1 MAKKIWIS
9 VGLAVVVLWVIG
21 VLIWLANQPPVL
33 GRSEEKDPLS
43 GRPKQVTLNP
53 IRDRAPERSA
63 EKVLT
68 AMRDGHCREQ
78 LADWLK
84 GYRRTYA
91 TFICNAEQQH
101 PLVSWTLVDRDEQ
114 PPLVIMQYQTVRKDG
129 SNTYQ
134 EDLWLTAKHQD
145 NGAWEMT
152 KYGAMY

>member
-68 AMRDGHCREQ
+68 AMRDGHCEEE
-78 LADWLK
+78 LTKWEKD
-84 GYRRTYA
+84 YRKKYA
-91 TFICNAEQQH
+91 KFICDSEGQH
-101 PLVSWTLVDRDEQ
+101 PPDGALLLANVEAIRDLLTDVLPAGLLKAIAEEQ
-114 PPLVIMQYQTVRKDG
+114 AAYD
-129 SNTYQ
+129 
-134 EDLWLTAKHQD
+134 EDEARYEPT
-145 NGAWEMT
+145 G
-152 KYGAMY
+152 Y